1 MNIFYLDKDP
11 KVCATMHCDKHV
23 VKMIIEYAQL
33 LSTAHR
39 VLDGVSKNVLTKSNR
54 KYTIW
59 IHPIPLME
67 TTLYKSTM
75 RNHPSAIW
83 ARQSLSHYVY
93 LKELWKNLC
102 AEYTYRYG
110 KVHITYTKLIDVL
123 EVNPMNIPNV
133 PFFDPPPAMSH
144 FPDCIVPNNS
154 LHSYYN
160 YYIVAKNYFAKWTK
174 RPIPKWYSEGLKSKK
189 LYSNENL
196 YTRQPA

>member
-54 KYTIW
+54 KYTTW
-59 IHPIPLME
+59 IHPTPLME

-123 EVNPMNIPNV
+123 EVNPTNIPNV
-133 PFFDPPPAMSH
+133 TFFDPPPAMSH
-144 FPDCIVPNNS
+144 FPLCIVPNNS

-174 RPIPKWYSEGLKSKK
+174 RPIPEWYSKGLKTKE
-189 LYSNENL
+189 LYI
-196 YTRQPA
+196 

>member
-54 KYTIW
+54 KYTTW
-59 IHPIPLME
+59 IHPTPLME

-123 EVNPMNIPNV
+123 EVNPKNIPNV

-144 FPDCIVPNNS
+144 FPLCIVPNNS

-174 RPIPKWYSEGLKSKK
+174 RPIPEWYSKGLKTKE
-189 LYSNENL
+189 LYI
-196 YTRQPA
+196 

>member
-54 KYTIW
+54 KYTTW
-59 IHPIPLME
+59 IHPTPLME

-110 KVHITYTKLIDVL
+110 KVHISYTKLIDVL
-123 EVNPMNIPNV
+123 EVNPTNIPNV

-144 FPDCIVPNNS
+144 FPLCIVPNNS

-174 RPIPKWYSEGLKSKK
+174 RPIPEWYSKGLKTKE
-189 LYSNENL
+189 LYI
-196 YTRQPA
+196 

>member
-54 KYTIW
+54 KYTTW
-59 IHPIPLME
+59 IHPITLME

-123 EVNPMNIPNV
+123 EVNPTNIPNV

-144 FPDCIVPNNS
+144 FPLCIVPNNS

-174 RPIPKWYSEGLKSKK
+174 RPIPEWYSKGLKTKE
-189 LYSNENL
+189 LYI
-196 YTRQPA
+196 

>member
-54 KYTIW
+54 KYTTW
-59 IHPIPLME
+59 IHPTPLME

-83 ARQSLSHYVY
+83 ARQSLSHYIY

-123 EVNPMNIPNV
+123 EVNPTNIPNV

-144 FPDCIVPNNS
+144 FPLCIVPNNS

-174 RPIPKWYSEGLKSKK
+174 RPIPEWYSKGLKTKE
-189 LYSNENL
+189 LYI
-196 YTRQPA
+196 

>member
-1 MNIFYLDKDP
+1 
-11 KVCATMHCDKHV
+11 MHCDKHV

-54 KYTIW
+54 KYTTW
-59 IHPIPLME
+59 IHPITLME

-123 EVNPMNIPNV
+123 EVNPTNIPNV

-144 FPDCIVPNNS
+144 FPLCIVPNNS

-174 RPIPKWYSEGLKSKK
+174 RPIPEWYSKGLKTKE
-189 LYSNENL
+189 LYI
-196 YTRQPA
+196 

>member
-54 KYTIW
+54 KYTTW
-59 IHPIPLME
+59 IHPISLME

-123 EVNPMNIPNV
+123 EVNPTNIPNV

-144 FPDCIVPNNS
+144 FPLCIVPNNS

-174 RPIPKWYSEGLKSKK
+174 RPIPEWYSKGLKTKE
-189 LYSNENL
+189 LYI
-196 YTRQPA
+196 

>member
-54 KYTIW
+54 KYTTW
-59 IHPIPLME
+59 IHPTPLME

-123 EVNPMNIPNV
+123 EVNPTNIPNV

-144 FPDCIVPNNS
+144 FPLCIVPNNS

-174 RPIPKWYSEGLKSKK
+174 RPIPEWYSKGLKTKK
-189 LYSNENL
+189 LYI
-196 YTRQPA
+196 

>member
-11 KVCATMHCDKHV
+11 IKSAEMHCDKHV

-39 VLDGVSKNVLTKSNR
+39 VLDGVEQIGVTSNNR
-54 KYTIW
+54 KYKRYILNSNLEN
-59 IHPIPLME
+59 IF
-67 TTLYKSTM
+67 YKSTM
-75 RNHPSAIW
+75 KNHPSAIW
-83 ARQSLSHYVY
+83 VRKSVHNYQYTAKLWVALS
-93 LKELWKNLC
+93 N
-102 AEYTYRYG
+102 EYTYRYG
-110 KVHITYTKLIDVL
+110 KIHSTYSKLKDVL
-123 EVNPMNIPNV
+123 LISPSNIPNV

-174 RPIPKWYSEGLKSKK
+174 RPIPSWYSEGLKSKK

>member
-11 KVCATMHCDKHV
+11 KICATMHCDKHV

-54 KYTIW
+54 KYTTW
-59 IHPIPLME
+59 IHPITLME

-123 EVNPMNIPNV
+123 EVNPKNIPNV

-144 FPDCIVPNNS
+144 FPLCIVPNNS
-154 LHSYYN
+154 LYSYYN

-174 RPIPKWYSEGLKSKK
+174 RPIPEWYSKGLSTKK
-189 LYSNENL
+189 LYANI
-196 YTRQPA
+196 

>member
-54 KYTIW
+54 KYTTW

-123 EVNPMNIPNV
+123 EINPNNIPNV

-144 FPDCIVPNNS
+144 FPLCIVPNNS

-174 RPIPKWYSEGLKSKK
+174 RPIPEWYSKGLKTKE
-189 LYSNENL
+189 LYI
-196 YTRQPA
+196 

>member
-54 KYTIW
+54 KYTTW
-59 IHPIPLME
+59 IHPIILME

-83 ARQSLSHYVY
+83 VRQSLSHYVY

-123 EVNPMNIPNV
+123 EVNPTNIPNV

-144 FPDCIVPNNS
+144 FPLCIVPNNS

-174 RPIPKWYSEGLKSKK
+174 RPIPEWYSKGLKTKE
-189 LYSNENL
+189 LYI
-196 YTRQPA
+196 

>member
-1 MNIFYLDKDP
+1 
-11 KVCATMHCDKHV
+11 
-23 VKMIIEYAQL
+23 
-33 LSTAHR
+33 
-39 VLDGVSKNVLTKSNR
+39 
-54 KYTIW
+54 
-59 IHPIPLME
+59 
-67 TTLYKSTM
+67 M

-83 ARQSLSHYVY
+83 VRQSLSHYVY

-123 EVNPMNIPNV
+123 EVNPTNIPNV

-144 FPDCIVPNNS
+144 FPLCIVPNNS

-174 RPIPKWYSEGLKSKK
+174 RPMPEWYSKGLKTKE
-189 LYSNENL
+189 LYI
-196 YTRQPA
+196 

>member
-1 MNIFYLDKDP
+1 MNIFYLDKNP

-54 KYTIW
+54 KYTTW
-59 IHPIPLME
+59 IHPTPLME

-123 EVNPMNIPNV
+123 EVNPTNIPNV

-144 FPDCIVPNNS
+144 FPLCIVPNNS

-174 RPIPKWYSEGLKSKK
+174 RPIPEWYSKGLKTKE
-189 LYSNENL
+189 LYI
-196 YTRQPA
+196 

>member
-54 KYTIW
+54 KYTTW
-59 IHPIPLME
+59 IHPTPLME

-174 RPIPKWYSEGLKSKK
+174 RPIPEWYSEGLKSKR
-189 LYSNENL
+189 L
-196 YTRQPA
+196 YT

>member
-1 MNIFYLDKDP
+1 MNIFYLDKNP

-54 KYTIW
+54 KYTTW
-59 IHPIPLME
+59 IHPITLME

-123 EVNPMNIPNV
+123 EVNPTNIPNV

-144 FPDCIVPNNS
+144 FPLCIVPNNS

-174 RPIPKWYSEGLKSKK
+174 RPIPEWYSKGLKTKE
-189 LYSNENL
+189 LYI
-196 YTRQPA
+196 

>member
-54 KYTIW
+54 KYTTW
-59 IHPIPLME
+59 IHPITLME

-123 EVNPMNIPNV
+123 EVNPTNIPNV

-144 FPDCIVPNNS
+144 FPLCIVPNNS

-174 RPIPKWYSEGLKSKK
+174 RPIPEWYSKGLKTKE
-189 LYSNENL
+189 LYV
-196 YTRQPA
+196 

>member
-11 KVCATMHCDKHV
+11 KICATMHCDKHV

-54 KYTIW
+54 KYTTW
-59 IHPIPLME
+59 IHPTPLME

-123 EVNPMNIPNV
+123 EVNPTNIPNV

-144 FPDCIVPNNS
+144 FPLCIVPNNS

-174 RPIPKWYSEGLKSKK
+174 RPIPEWYSKGLKTKE
-189 LYSNENL
+189 LYI
-196 YTRQPA
+196 

>member
-1 MNIFYLDKDP
+1 
-11 KVCATMHCDKHV
+11 
-23 VKMIIEYAQL
+23 MIIEYAQL

-54 KYTIW
+54 KYTTW
-59 IHPIPLME
+59 IHPTPLME

-123 EVNPMNIPNV
+123 EINPNNIPNV

-144 FPDCIVPNNS
+144 FPLCIVPNNS

-174 RPIPKWYSEGLKSKK
+174 RPIPEWYSKGLKTKE
-189 LYSNENL
+189 LYI
-196 YTRQPA
+196 

>member
-1 MNIFYLDKDP
+1 MNIFYLDKNP
-11 KVCATMHCDKHV
+11 KICATMHCDKHV

-54 KYTIW
+54 KYTTW
-59 IHPIPLME
+59 IHPTPLME

-123 EVNPMNIPNV
+123 EVNPNNIPNV

-144 FPDCIVPNNS
+144 FPLCIVPNNS

-174 RPIPKWYSEGLKSKK
+174 RPIPEWYSKGLKTKE
-189 LYSNENL
+189 LYI
-196 YTRQPA
+196 

>member
-11 KVCATMHCDKHV
+11 KICATMHCDKHV

-54 KYTIW
+54 KYTTW
-59 IHPIPLME
+59 IHPIILME

-83 ARQSLSHYVY
+83 VRQSLSHYVY

-123 EVNPMNIPNV
+123 EVNPTNIPNV
-133 PFFDPPPAMSH
+133 TFFDPPPAMSH
-144 FPDCIVPNNS
+144 FPLCIVPNNS

-174 RPIPKWYSEGLKSKK
+174 RPIPEWYSKGLKTKE
-189 LYSNENL
+189 LYI
-196 YTRQPA
+196 

>member
-54 KYTIW
+54 KHTIW

-174 RPIPKWYSEGLKSKK
+174 RQIPNWYSEGLKSKR
-189 LYSNENL
+189 L
-196 YTRQPA
+196 YT

>member
-54 KYTIW
+54 KYTTW

-123 EVNPMNIPNV
+123 EVNPTNIPNV

-144 FPDCIVPNNS
+144 FPLCIVPNNS

-174 RPIPKWYSEGLKSKK
+174 RPIPEWYSKGLKTKE
-189 LYSNENL
+189 LYI
-196 YTRQPA
+196 